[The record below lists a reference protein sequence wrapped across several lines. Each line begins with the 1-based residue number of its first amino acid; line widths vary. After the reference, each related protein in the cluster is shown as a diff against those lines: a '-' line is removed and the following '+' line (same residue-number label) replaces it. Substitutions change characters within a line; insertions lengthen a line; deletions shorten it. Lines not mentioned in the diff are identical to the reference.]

1 MVQPQSL
8 LEQAGAI
15 VTNRGPLRILMIHNR
30 YLIPAGEDASTDLQ
44 VELLE
49 AAGHEVRLLVDT
61 NERVAELGLTRT
73 AVRSLWSREAR
84 AAVGDV
90 LAGGDFDVVHVQNSF
105 PLFSPSV
112 LYAAA
117 SHNVPVV
124 HSLRN
129 FRLLCPQGMLYRA
142 GNVCLDCVGKR
153 FAWPGV
159 WHRCYRN
166 SAAGSMTVATM
177 AAGHDAAGTWR
188 NKVFRYVVPS
198 RAARDVYVRAGWAR
212 DAIHVIPN
220 FVYPDPGVGSHAGG
234 FALFLGRLDAVKG
247 IETLLAAWRDHGID
261 YPLKIAG
268 AGPLEAGVN
277 AAASGHNR
285 IEFLG
290 AVDRA
295 EARRLLGEASFVVV
309 PTLGVETFGRV
320 AAEALA
326 RGTPAIVAGHG
337 GLSEIVTDGETGL
350 TFPPGDAGSLA
361 GKVKELVSG
370 KVGIEHMRAAGRET
384 YLARYAGEQVLD
396 AWIDLYREAVASG

>member
-1 MVQPQSL
+1 MTDQ
-8 LEQAGAI
+8 
-15 VTNRGPLRILMIHNR
+15 RPLRILMIHNR

-44 VELLE
+44 VQLLE
-49 AAGHEVRLLVDT
+49 AAGHEVHLLEDT
-61 NERVAELGLTRT
+61 NERVTELGLAHT
-73 AVRSLWSREAR
+73 AVRSLWSSEAH

-90 LAGGDFDVVHVQNSF
+90 LSHGDFDVVHVQNSF

-129 FRLLCPQGMLYRA
+129 FRLLCPQGMLHRA
-142 GNVCLDCVGKR
+142 GGVCTDCVGKR

-159 WHRCYRN
+159 RHRCYRN

-177 AAGHDAAGTWR
+177 AAGHAAAGTWR
-188 NKVFRYVVPS
+188 SKVFRYVAPS
-198 RAARDVYVRAGWAR
+198 RSARDVYVGAGWAR
-212 DAIHVIPN
+212 GAIRVIPN

-234 FALFLGRLDAVKG
+234 FALFLGRLEVVKG
-247 IETLLAAWRDHGID
+247 IETLLAAWREHGID

-268 AGPLEAGVN
+268 AGPLEIDVK
-277 AAASGHNR
+277 AAAANDDQ

-295 EARRLLGEASFVVV
+295 EAERLLGDASIVVV

-326 RGTPAIVAGHG
+326 RGTPAIVADHG

-350 TFPPGDAGSLA
+350 TFPPGDAESFA
-361 GKVKELVSG
+361 GKVKQLVADKAG
-370 KVGIEHMRAAGRET
+370 LEHMVAACREA
-384 YLARYAGEQVLD
+384 YQSRYAGEQVLD
-396 AWIDLYREAVASG
+396 EWIDLYREAVASG